1 MRLVLTLGLLLT
13 GMLLLT
19 GCSRYQAAQVVL
31 ADHPGQVARAILKSK
46 GHAYKHNP
54 LSLIN
59 DIKQARHN
67 FNKLVAVLRGDVG
80 RVWGKRE
87 VLVPGPR
94 RYVKY
99 TNNYLSRAI
108 VNFDSGWITVESLQS
123 PSPSKA
129 TTGPLH
135 NAIVTTLL
143 TPNDPRS
150 VDLYSARTIKLS
162 GRPYLQGMV
171 QDQQG
176 RDIDGPGRAEA
187 FGNYLLATQMKR
199 RIIRTAR
206 GARQVFY
213 VRFAMASNY
222 RDVAAKRYAPLVDH
236 YAAKYGVSRSLVYAV
251 IKTESDFNPFAVSTA
266 PAYGLMQL
274 VPTSGGRDAYRH
286 IKGIDRIPSR
296 DYLFDPNNNIEL
308 GIAYLSIINRH
319 YLGNIRDPLS
329 REYCTIAAYNTG
341 SGNVLRTFAKD
352 RDRAI
357 DAINRLTP
365 AQVYQRLKN
374 GLSRDEARRYL
385 IKVLAARRQFVDI

>member
-1 MRLVLTLGLLLT
+1 MRLVLTLSLILT
-13 GMLLLT
+13 GILLLT

-31 ADHPGQVARAILKSK
+31 ADHPEQVARAILKGK

-54 LSLIN
+54 LSLVR

-80 RVWGKRE
+80 KVWGKRE
-87 VLVPGPR
+87 VLLPGTR

-108 VNFDSGWITVESLQS
+108 VDFDSGWITVESLQPRAS
-123 PSPSKA
+123 A
-129 TTGPLH
+129 GQLH

-143 TPNDPRS
+143 TPDDPRS
-150 VDLYSARTIKLS
+150 VDLYSASTIKLS

-171 QDQQG
+171 RDQQG
-176 RDIDGPGRAEA
+176 RDINGPERAGA
-187 FGNYLLATQMKR
+187 FGNYLLATQMQR
-199 RIIRTAR
+199 RVISTAR
-206 GARQVFY
+206 GPRQVLY

-251 IKTESDFNPFAVSTA
+251 IKTESDFNPFAVSGA

-274 VPTSGGRDAYRH
+274 VPGSGGRDAYRH
-286 IKGIDRIPSR
+286 IKGINRIPSR

-308 GIAYLSIINRH
+308 GTAYLSIINRH
-319 YLGNIRDPLS
+319 YLGKIRDPLS

-341 SGNVLRTFAKD
+341 SGNVLRIFAKD

-374 GLSRDEARRYL
+374 GLSREEARRYL
-385 IKVLAARRQFVDI
+385 LKVLAARRQFVNI